1 MKLNPVEQKIY
12 DVIREDIQ
20 NSNKDYSSITNNE
33 ISKKLNISVFSIR
46 DKVSKLVEKKALLR
60 RTDFWDN
67 DMNYH
72 QRIIYLNG
80 VK

>member
-72 QRIIYLNG
+72 QQIGRAH
-80 VK
+80 V